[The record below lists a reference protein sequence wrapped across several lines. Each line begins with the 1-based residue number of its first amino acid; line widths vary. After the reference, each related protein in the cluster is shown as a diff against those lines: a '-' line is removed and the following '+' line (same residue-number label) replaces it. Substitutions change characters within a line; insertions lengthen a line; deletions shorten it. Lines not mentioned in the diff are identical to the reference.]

1 MNNYII
7 FDKKINDS
15 VAQFSSYVD
24 EIESCVINFDK
35 NDKRIPKILNGE
47 TAIALNRIIP
57 APIRKNSGI
66 FFTSPYLSKKVAKRI
81 KTFLNEGASIVDPTC
96 GAGDL
101 LTACAQYLPREK
113 TLRGTLRYWSKI
125 ISGYD
130 LHEQFVRAT
139 RLRLILLAAN
149 FHCRDFKLQSILSE
163 ADFSNV
169 QVNDSLSSF
178 SSITHSDC
186 IVTNPPFGHII
197 APEDCTWSSGK
208 VQVAGVFFEKLLKGA
223 HKGQHI
229 IAILPDVLRSG
240 TRYHKWRKLVAD
252 LSESLNIELI
262 GRFDNK
268 TGIDVFLL
276 YVIAGKRK
284 DVLWPCFSDSKGKNS
299 LKVKDLF
306 DVHVGPVVPHRHEH
320 KGPWYSYIDSSSAR
334 PWAVVTDLPNRRF
347 SGTIFQS
354 PFVVVR
360 RTSSP
365 SDRYRATATTVR
377 TSKPVAIEN
386 HLIILKPKDNTIK
399 LCNELLKQLK
409 DNRTNRWLNR
419 RIRCRHLTVT
429 SIKELPWWD
438 IDEKKTK

>member
-1 MNNYII
+1 MYNHTI

-15 VAQFSSYVD
+15 VEQFSSYVD

-35 NDKRIPKILNGE
+35 NDKRISKILNGE

-57 APIRKNSGI
+57 ASIRKNSGI
-66 FFTSPYLSKKVAKRI
+66 FFTGPYLSEKVAKRI
-81 KTFLNEGASIVDPTC
+81 QPILNEGASLIDPAC

-113 TLRGTLRYWSKI
+113 TLRGTIRSWSKL

-130 LHEQFVRAT
+130 LHEQFIRAT

-149 FHCRDFKLQSILSE
+149 LHCRDFKLQSIISE
-163 ADFSNV
+163 TNFSNI
-169 QVNDSLSSF
+169 QVNDSLSPF
-178 SSITHSDC
+178 SSITHTDC
-186 IVTNPPFGHII
+186 IVTNPPFGHMI
-197 APEDCTWSSGK
+197 APDDCTWSSGK
-208 VQVAGVFFEKLLKGA
+208 VQVAGVFFEKLLKSA
-223 HKGQHI
+223 HRGQHI

-240 TRYHKWRKLVAD
+240 TRYQKWRKLVAD
-252 LSESLNIELI
+252 LSESLYIELM

-268 TGIDVFLL
+268 TDIDVFLL

-284 DVLWPCFSDSKGKNS
+284 DVHWPCLSNSKWKNS
-299 LKVKDLF
+299 QRIKDLF
-306 DVHVGPVVPHRHEH
+306 DVHVGPVVPHRHQH
-320 KGPWYSYIDSSSAR
+320 KGPWHSYIDSSSAL
-334 PWAVVTDLPNRRF
+334 PWEVVTDLPNRRF
-347 SGTIFQS
+347 YGTTFKS

-365 SDRYRATATTVR
+365 SDNNRATATVVR
-377 TSKPVAIEN
+377 VPKSVAVEN

-399 LCNELLKQLK
+399 LCNVLLKQLK

-438 IDEKKTK
+438 LDETKT

>member
-1 MNNYII
+1 MYNYTI
-7 FDKKINDS
+7 FNKKTTDS

-35 NDKRIPKILNGE
+35 NDERIPKILNGE

-57 APIRKNSGI
+57 ASIRKNSGI
-66 FFTSPYLSKKVAKRI
+66 FFTGPFLSEKVAKRI
-81 KTFLNEGASIVDPTC
+81 KPILNEGASLIDPTC

-113 TLRGTLRYWSKI
+113 TLRGTIRSWSKL

-139 RLRLILLAAN
+139 RLRLILLSTN
-149 FHCRDFKLQSILSE
+149 LHGRDFKLQSIISE
-163 ADFSNV
+163 TDFSNI
-169 QVNDSLSSF
+169 QVNDSLSPF
-178 SSITHSDC
+178 SSTTHTDC
-186 IVTNPPFGHII
+186 IVTNPPFGYMI
-197 APEDCTWSSGK
+197 APDDCTWSSGK

-240 TRYHKWRKLVAD
+240 TRYQKWRKLVAD

-268 TGIDVFLL
+268 TDIDVFLL

-284 DVLWPCFSDSKGKNS
+284 DVHWPSLSNSKGKNS
-299 LKVKDLF
+299 LKVTDFF
-306 DVHVGPVVPHRHEH
+306 DVHVGPVVPHRHSH
-320 KGPWYSYIDSSSAR
+320 KGPRHSYIDSSSAL
-334 PWAVVTDLPNRRF
+334 PWEVVTDLPNRRF
-347 SGTIFQS
+347 YGTTFKS
-354 PFVVVR
+354 PFVVIR

-365 SDRYRATATTVR
+365 SDNYRATATIVRASKTVA
-377 TSKPVAIEN
+377 VEN
-386 HLIILKPKDNTIK
+386 HLIILKPKDNTIT

-429 SIKELPWWD
+429 SIEELPWWD
-438 IDEKKTK
+438 LDETQT